1 MLEQSKNIVNRLS
14 EKATVKQAVYRNCLS
29 HFKNLKDVLKA
40 TAKLLNEQINDQH
53 IEVSYLDK
61 GPFEAHLK
69 FSGDTLIFHMHTNT
83 FSFDKEHHVW
93 KSKYVKEN
101 PNRAYCGLIS
111 VYNFLSDSLK
121 HHREND
127 LGFLIT
133 RLFINKEHHFFTDGH
148 GKMSFL
154 YNDFANAQLNKEV
167 LSQMLNE
174 WMLFAIDFELQAPP
188 FQDIPPV
195 SVLQIH
201 ELSKKM
207 QLKTAKRLGFKFS
220 HEK

>member
-1 MLEQSKNIVNRLS
+1 MNNLVNRLN

-40 TAKLLNEQINDQH
+40 TAENLNQQMEDQH
-53 IEVSYLDK
+53 IEIAYLDK

-83 FSFDKEHHVW
+83 FTFEKNHHIW
-93 KSKYVKEN
+93 KSKYVKEST
-101 PNRAYCGLIS
+101 NRAYCGVIS

-127 LGFLIT
+127 LGFLIA
-133 RLFINKEHHFFTDGH
+133 RLFINNDHHFFCDGNV
-148 GKMSFL
+148 KMSFL
-154 YNDFANAQLNKEV
+154 YNNFETSILTKDILKD
-167 LSQMLNE
+167 MLE
-174 WMLFAIDFELQAPP
+174 QWMIFAIDFELQTPP
-188 FQDIPPV
+188 FQEIPPI
-195 SVLQIH
+195 SVLQIQ

-207 QLKTAKRLGFKFS
+207 QLKTSKKLGFKFS
-220 HEK
+220 NEK